1 MPPDPTTAPTTG
13 PRGRR
18 PAPPADAPP
27 LKVTVGDLRL
37 GDRERQYLGEVIDSN
52 RLSYGPFTQRFE
64 ALFAEMHDCRYAV
77 FCNSGTSALHIAL
90 AALKELHGWA
100 DGDEVLV
107 PSVTFVATGN
117 VVLHNRL
124 TPVFVDVCPVTYNID
139 PAKIEAKITP
149 RTRAILPVH
158 LLGLPADMAAV
169 ADIADRHRLSVVED
183 SCETMFAKCRGRSVG
198 SWGDI
203 GCFSTYIAHYI
214 VTGVGG
220 LATTNDPDLAVM
232 LKSLM
237 NHGRDSIYLSIDDD
251 DGVDRQRLFEI
262 AARRFRF
269 VHLGHSFRC
278 TEMEAAIGL
287 AQLERKDDIIAR
299 RLAVARRYQ
308 ERLAGL
314 SDVLQLPTVPADRDH
329 VFMLFPLVLR
339 EGSKRDLVNHLEA
352 RGVETR
358 DLLPLLNQPVYRKLF
373 GDLEPEYPVARWLNE
388 SGFYVGCHQHL
399 TDDAVDYVAD
409 TLYEFFGRRSPTGR
423 APRRAAPTLVHGSAE
438 VA

>member
-1 MPPDPTTAPTTG
+1 MPPELKPNTPTVVGA
-13 PRGRR
+13 RIRR
-18 PAPPADAPP
+18 DAPAPVVQPP
-27 LKVTVGDLRL
+27 LKVTVGDLKL
-37 GDRERQYLGEVIDSN
+37 GAQEKAYLNQVIDNN

-64 ALFAEMHDCRYAV
+64 AMFAEMHDCRYAV

-90 AALKELHGWA
+90 AALKIVHGWE

-107 PSVTFVATGN
+107 PAVTFVATSN

-124 TPVFVDVCPVTYNID
+124 TPVFVDVDPLTYNID
-139 PAKIEAKITP
+139 PAKIEEKITP

-158 LLGLPADMAAV
+158 LLGLPADMGAIDA
-169 ADIADRHRLSVVED
+169 IARRHGLNVVED
-183 SCETMFAKCRGRSVG
+183 SCETMFANCRGRKVG

-220 LATTNDPDLAVM
+220 LATTNDPELAIL

-251 DGVDRQRLFEI
+251 DGCDRQKLFEI

-269 VHLGHSFRC
+269 EHIGHSFRC

-287 AQLERKDDIIAR
+287 AQLERKDEIIAR
-299 RLAVARRYQ
+299 RTEIARQYR
-308 ERLAGL
+308 EKLAGL
-314 SDVLQLPTVPADRDH
+314 EDVLQLPTVPADRDH

-339 EGSKRDLVNHLEA
+339 DGSKRGIVNHLEQA
-352 RGVETR
+352 GIETR
-358 DLLPLLNQPVYRKLF
+358 DLLPLLNQPIYQKMF
-373 GDLEPEYPVARWLNE
+373 GDLEPQYPVARWLNRC
-388 SGFYVGCHQHL
+388 GFYIGCHQYI
-399 TDDAVDYVAD
+399 TDADIDDVVDVTYS
-409 TLYEFFGRRSPTGR
+409 YFGRTAPGAGWRDRSHFLMASNT
-423 APRRAAPTLVHGSAE
+423 
-438 VA
+438 

>member
-1 MPPDPTTAPTTG
+1 MPANATMKRPAESLPAARPDPNF
-13 PRGRR
+13 
-18 PAPPADAPP
+18 
-27 LKVTVGDLRL
+27 KVTVGDLQL
-37 GDRERQYLGEVIDSN
+37 GAKEKEYLAQVIDSN
-52 RLSYGPFTQRFE
+52 RLSYGPFTRKFE
-64 ALFAEMHDCRYAV
+64 DLFAVEHDCKFAV
-77 FCNSGTSALHIAL
+77 FCNSGTSALHISL

-107 PSVTFVATGN
+107 PAVTFVATSN

-124 TPVFVDVCPVTYNID
+124 TPVFVDVDPLTYNID
-139 PAKIEAKITP
+139 PAKIEEKITP

-158 LLGLPADMAAV
+158 LLGLPADMHAIDA
-169 ADIADRHRLSVVED
+169 IARQHDLKVVED
-183 SCETMFAKCRGRSVG
+183 SCETMFANCRGRKVG

-220 LATTNDPDLAVM
+220 FATTNDPDLAVM

-251 DGVDRQRLFEI
+251 DGVKGKQLFEI

-287 AQLERKDDIIAR
+287 AQLERKDEIIAR
-299 RLAVARRYQ
+299 RVGIARQYR

-314 SDVLQLPTVPADRDH
+314 SDVIQLPTVPPDRDH

-339 EGSKRDLVNHLEA
+339 EGSKRDLVNHLESH
-352 RGVETR
+352 GVETR
-358 DLLPLLNQPVYRKLF
+358 DLLPLINQPIYTKMF
-373 GDLEPEYPVARWLNE
+373 GDLEPHYPVARWLNE
-388 SGFYVGCHQHL
+388 SGFYIGCHQSI
-399 TDDAVDYVAD
+399 TAD
-409 TLYEFFGRRSPTGR
+409 GIDHVVNTIHQYFGRSERATSIRRSTGELAR
-423 APRRAAPTLVHGSAE
+423 EAA
-438 VA
+438 

>member
-1 MPPDPTTAPTTG
+1 MSNNSQVLG
-13 PRGRR
+13 PFRVRTDAAHTPG
-18 PAPPADAPP
+18 PAP
-27 LKVTVGDLRL
+27 LKVTVGDLQM
-37 GDRERQYLGEVIDSN
+37 GEKEKEYLGQVIDSN
-52 RLSYGPFTQRFE
+52 RLSYGPFTRRFE
-64 ALFAEMHDCRYAV
+64 EMFAEMHDCKFAI

-90 AALKELHGWA
+90 AAMKEMHGWQ
-100 DGDEVLV
+100 DGDEILV
-107 PSVTFVATGN
+107 PAVTFVATSN
-117 VVLHNRL
+117 VVIHNNL
-124 TPVFVDVCPVTYNID
+124 TPVFVDVDPLTYNMD

-158 LLGLPADMAAV
+158 LLGLPADMV
-169 ADIADRHRLSVVED
+169 AIDQIAKRRGLKIVED
-183 SCETMFAKCRGRSVG
+183 SCETMFANCAGRKVG

-220 LATTNDPDLAVM
+220 LATTNDPDLAIM

-251 DGVDRQRLFEI
+251 DGVNKKQLFEI

-269 VHLGHSFRC
+269 VHLGHSFRA

-299 RLAVARRYQ
+299 RTGVAKRYR

-314 SDVLQLPTVPADRDH
+314 SDVLQLPTIPADRDH
-329 VFMLFPLVLR
+329 VFMLFPLVVR
-339 EGSKRDLVNHLEA
+339 DGSKRELVNHLESH
-352 RGVETR
+352 GIETR
-358 DLLPLLNQPVYRKLF
+358 DLLPLINQPIYKKMF
-373 GDLEPEYPVARWLNE
+373 GDLEPHYPVARWLNN
-388 SGFYVGCHQHL
+388 SGFYIGCHQSI
-399 TDDAVDYVAD
+399 TNEAIDYVAD
-409 TLYEFFGRRSPTGR
+409 TLYAFFGRTWS
-423 APRRAAPTLVHGSAE
+423 RAAVRSKV